1 MLCDSSPNN
10 VKKCAPKYY
19 FLYPY
24 LFTFKYLDGSDEA
37 TSFYNFEI
45 VLFQIALKHFFFS
58 FFKISDQ
65 IQVTK

>member
-1 MLCDSSPNN
+1 MLRDSSLNN
-10 VKKCAPKYY
+10 VKKCAPKY

-45 VLFQIALKHFFFS
+45 GMFQIALKHPFS
-58 FFKISDQ
+58 LFAKLVFRSK
-65 IQVTK
+65 